1 MIEVVDHTEPAA
13 GGVSA
18 AVRARV
24 DEILRTRVSPT
35 RGYLIAPALVGGLLA
50 APGYGAIIAPADQRW
65 WRCPCNQGGTRCPYA
80 VLYGR
85 VQGAARVGLA
95 PAVHFEEPAR
105 ARVDGVEIVAVNAGS
120 VADIDAI
127 PQGIEAAGRPGLA
140 TMLMVWFE
148 MGLRD
153 TLTVALGRAEA

>member
-65 WRCPCNQGGTRCPYA
+65 WRCPCN
-80 VLYGR
+80 
-85 VQGAARVGLA
+85 
-95 PAVHFEEPAR
+95 
-105 ARVDGVEIVAVNAGS
+105 IVAVNAGS

-153 TLTVALGRAEA
+153 TLTVALSRAEA